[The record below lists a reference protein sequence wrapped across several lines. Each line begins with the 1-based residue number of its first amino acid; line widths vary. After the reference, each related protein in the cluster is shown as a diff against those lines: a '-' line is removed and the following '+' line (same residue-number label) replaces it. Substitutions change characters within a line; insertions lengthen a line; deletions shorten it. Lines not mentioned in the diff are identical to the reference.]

1 MRPQDN
7 GRVRK
12 EIIRFG
18 LHFHLRENVGLWPPV
33 LQLLCQQPCLTDAC
47 KNQIELVQL
56 PCGHPLKGDCNLRNA
71 GIFSFSSFHSH

>member
-33 LQLLCQQPCLTDAC
+33 PAP
-47 KNQIELVQL
+47 L
-56 PCGHPLKGDCNLRNA
+56 PTTVPDRRL
-71 GIFSFSSFHSH
+71 